1 MIEIEFEEPKIK
13 ACDCCGQQVVTL
25 TRFVYMDGDAF
36 SVYYANFTRGHA
48 ERVVH
53 GLIGLGKWGDD
64 AKAADR
70 VAFPFDIRTSENSY
84 QVGLINA
91 NQSQW
96 SDTTFLGKLLDRDE
110 ALKHEWVKEAFHI
123 TDHMV
128 SDDKIIVEY
137 LNN

>member
-36 SVYYANFTRGHA
+36 AVYYANFTRGHA

-110 ALKHEWVKEAFHI
+110 
-123 TDHMV
+123 
-128 SDDKIIVEY
+128 
-137 LNN
+137 